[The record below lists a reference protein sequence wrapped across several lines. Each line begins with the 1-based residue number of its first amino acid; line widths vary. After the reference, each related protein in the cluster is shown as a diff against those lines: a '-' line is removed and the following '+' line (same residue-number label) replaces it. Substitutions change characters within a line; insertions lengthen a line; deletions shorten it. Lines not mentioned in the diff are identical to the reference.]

1 MQIRLLQ
8 PEPLVPLPVD
18 SGHYVAALQNH
29 AGELDAL
36 KHASAQ
42 TWELMTP
49 LVQFV
54 GPKKP
59 DGPLTASR
67 VAGWV
72 KRLADAVGSH
82 PFYLDVMRLPPTWP
96 VATTEGE
103 VPVLKE
109 LYGSARRR
117 QLRFVPVAW
126 VSESSDEHL
135 ALVADAALEDGDGVA
150 LRYRIRTVV
159 PPAGTSHE
167 EQLRSVLTAL
177 GRAVDNADLLIDLDY
192 IDPDVD
198 LNAGDT
204 AALLNGV
211 MSVGPWRSVVL
222 LGTSMPRTL
231 KGIPEQSLG
240 SLARRE
246 WELWSQ
252 LDQLG
257 VARMPAFGDYA
268 VQFPWPPQENSGPGM
283 RANVRY
289 TVARETLI
297 ARGLA
302 VLQEGNAQYRG
313 LCEQLVERTEFTG
326 RSYSWG
332 DDVIGACAD
341 GTVPPRAQRMWRGA
355 ATSHHLQFVTDQL
368 LQRQRGARNDG

>member
-1 MQIRLLQ
+1 M
-8 PEPLVPLPVD
+8 ED
-18 SGHYVAALQNH
+18 TN
-29 AGELDAL
+29 
-36 KHASAQ
+36 
-42 TWELMTP
+42 
-49 LVQFV
+49 
-54 GPKKP
+54 
-59 DGPLTASR
+59 
-67 VAGWV
+67 
-72 KRLADAVGSH
+72 
-82 PFYLDVMRLPPTWP
+82 
-96 VATTEGE
+96 
-103 VPVLKE
+103 
-109 LYGSARRR
+109 AR
-117 QLRFVPVAW
+117 
-126 VSESSDEHL
+126 
-135 ALVADAALEDGDGVA
+135 GK
-150 LRYRIRTVV
+150 
-159 PPAGTSHE
+159 
-167 EQLRSVLTAL
+167 
-177 GRAVDNADLLIDLDY
+177 N
-192 IDPDVD
+192 VD

-268 VQFPWPPQENSGPGM
+268 VQFPSPPQENSGPGM

-313 LCEQLVERTEFTG
+313 LCQQLVKRTEFTG

-355 ATSHHLQFVTDQL
+355 ATSHHLQFGTDQL